1 MHEVFQGMVV
11 NFAEKKEVVDR
22 WVNEAR
28 FVRDASESFESD
40 RVMGRQPSY

>member
-28 FVRDASESFESD
+28 FVREVGDCSND
-40 RVMGRQPSY
+40 Q